1 MDFSAKGMDKIQL
14 IIVAAVV
21 FILGG
26 VTGFLVGRSAD
37 GGSSPFG
44 TWGEPA
50 KEGVPGGELGT
61 LTLGGNAIAVND
73 QAPGLSVE
81 VRLVTLARDGWVVI
95 HEDRDGK
102 PGNILGAQRL
112 GAGANQSGSV
122 ELLRAIEEGK
132 VYYAMLHSDDGDRAF
147 DHTKDLPITDPQ
159 GNVILMRFVATA
171 NLPTGQ

>member
-14 IIVAAVV
+14 ITVAVVV

-26 VTGFLVGRSAD
+26 SAGFLIGRSAER
-37 GGSSPFG
+37 GPALFG
-44 TWGEPA
+44 TWPESAGESAPA
-50 KEGVPGGELGT
+50 PGALST

-73 QAPGLSVE
+73 QQPGLSVA
-81 VRLVTLARDGWVVI
+81 VALVTLARDGWVVV

-102 PGNILGAQRL
+102 PGSILGAQRFN
-112 GAGANQSGSV
+112 AGANQSGSV
-122 ELLRAIEEGK
+122 DLLRATEEGK

-159 GNVILMRFVATA
+159 GNVILMRFVVTTE
-171 NLPTGQ
+171 PGER